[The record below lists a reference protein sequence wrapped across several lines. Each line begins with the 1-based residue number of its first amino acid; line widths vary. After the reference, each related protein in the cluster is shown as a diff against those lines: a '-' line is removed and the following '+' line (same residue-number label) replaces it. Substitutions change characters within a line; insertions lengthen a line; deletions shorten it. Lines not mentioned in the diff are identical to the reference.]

1 MNKLKFPK
9 PSENEL
15 AILQIL
21 WEREPATV
29 KEVNEILNQRKPTG
43 YTTTLKLM
51 QIMHEKGLV
60 TRTSEGAKGKSHLYS
75 SAVTEKQVNGQL
87 LDQFIQRVFRGS
99 ASSMVMRAIG
109 RSDITPEE
117 IEEIRKFLDD
127 LDNNPPS

>member
-29 KEVNEILNQRKPTG
+29 KDVNEILNRKKPTG

-51 QIMHEKGLV
+51 QIMHDKGLV
-60 TRTSEGAKGKSHLYS
+60 TRTTEGAKGKSHLYS

-87 LDQFIQRVFRGS
+87 LDQFIQRDFRGS

-109 RSDITPEE
+109 RSEISPEE
-117 IEEIRKFLDD
+117 IEEIRNFLDG

>member
-29 KEVNEILNQRKPTG
+29 KDVNEILNRKKSTG

-51 QIMHEKGLV
+51 QIMHDKGLV
-60 TRTSEGAKGKSHLYS
+60 TRTTEGAKGKSHLYS

-109 RSDITPEE
+109 RSEISPEE
-117 IEEIRKFLDD
+117 IEEIRNFLDG

>member
-29 KEVNEILNQRKPTG
+29 KDVNEILNRKKPTG

-51 QIMHEKGLV
+51 QIMHDKGLV
-60 TRTSEGAKGKSHLYS
+60 TRTTEGAKGKSHLYS

-109 RSDITPEE
+109 RSEISPEE
-117 IEEIRKFLDD
+117 IEEIRNFLDG

>member
-1 MNKLKFPK
+1 MSSQKKVK

-21 WEREPATV
+21 WEQEPATV

-51 QIMHEKGLV
+51 QIMHDKGLV
-60 TRTSEGAKGKSHLYS
+60 TRTTEGAKGKSHLYS
-75 SAVTEKQVNGQL
+75 SAVAEKQINGQL

-109 RSDITPEE
+109 RSEISPEE
-117 IEEIRKFLDD
+117 IEEIRNFLDG
-127 LDNNPPS
+127 LDNESPS

>member
-117 IEEIRKFLDD
+117 IKEIRKFLDD

>member
-15 AILQIL
+15 AILQVL
-21 WEREPATV
+21 WEREPTTV
-29 KEVNEILNQRKPTG
+29 KEVNEILNQKKPTG

-51 QIMHEKGLV
+51 QIMHDKGLV
-60 TRTSEGAKGKSHLYS
+60 TRTTKGAKGKSHLYS
-75 SAVTEKQVNGQL
+75 SSVSEKQVNGQL

-117 IEEIRKFLDD
+117 IEEIRNFLDG

>member
-29 KEVNEILNQRKPTG
+29 KEVNEVLNQKKPTG

-51 QIMHEKGLV
+51 QIMHDKGLV
-60 TRTSEGAKGKSHLYS
+60 TRTTEGAKGKSHLYS

-109 RSDITPEE
+109 RSEISPEE
-117 IEEIRKFLDD
+117 IEEIRNFLDG

>member
-1 MNKLKFPK
+1 MSKLKFPK

-29 KEVNEILNQRKPTG
+29 REVNEILNKLKPTG

-51 QIMHEKGLV
+51 QIMHEKELV
-60 TRTSEGAKGKSHLYS
+60 TRTTEGAKGKSHLYS

-109 RSDITPEE
+109 RSDITTEE

-127 LDNNPPS
+127 LDNNPSS

>member
-21 WEREPATV
+21 WEQEPATV
-29 KEVNEILNQRKPTG
+29 KEVNEVLNRQKPTG

-60 TRTSEGAKGKSHLYS
+60 TRTTEGAKGKSHLYS

-109 RSDITPEE
+109 RSDITTEE

-127 LDNNPPS
+127 IDNNPSS

>member
-1 MNKLKFPK
+1 MNKLKFSK

-15 AILQIL
+15 AILQVL

-29 KEVNEILNQRKPTG
+29 KSVNEVLNQKKPTG

-51 QIMHEKGLV
+51 QIMHDKGLV
-60 TRTSEGAKGKSHLYS
+60 TRTTEGAKGKSHLYS

-109 RSDITPEE
+109 RSEISAEE
-117 IEEIRKFLDD
+117 IEEIRNFLDG

>member
-1 MNKLKFPK
+1 MNKLKLLK

-51 QIMHEKGLV
+51 QIMHEKELV
-60 TRTSEGAKGKSHLYS
+60 TRTTEGAKGKSHLYS
-75 SAVTEKQVNGQL
+75 SAVTEKQINGQL

-99 ASSMVMRAIG
+99 ASSMVMRTIG
-109 RSDITPEE
+109 RSEISPEE
-117 IEEIRKFLDD
+117 IEEIRNFLDG
-127 LDNNPPS
+127 LDDNPPS